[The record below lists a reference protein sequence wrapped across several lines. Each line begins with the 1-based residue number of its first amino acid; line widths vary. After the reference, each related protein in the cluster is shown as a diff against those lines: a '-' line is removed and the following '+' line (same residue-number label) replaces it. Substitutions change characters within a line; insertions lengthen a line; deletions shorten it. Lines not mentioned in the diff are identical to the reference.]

1 MAHLTDAKMREMQAE
16 MDRFEKEL
24 AGQMPTASYIAPPP
38 APPVN
43 LVSAGLQNNSG
54 SSVISAQTFHQVQR
68 QLFVPPPPP
77 HSSSGPRS
85 LPLFVPHQ
93 IKRNVV
99 PPPPPPSTGNFRPPP
114 SNLNPSTMRPSPP
127 QFDQRFSRPSA
138 PVIAAPPRII
148 SAPPKI
154 IYSAAPVLNKKT
166 EDPKKEDS
174 ISKSSA
180 SSSPA
185 AATTSRSASPAPAV
199 SKSATPP
206 APAPIQQQSQPH
218 QQQQQR
224 QPQPFPDYQHPQYSQ
239 PGPSNAAGP
248 AVGGDAA
255 GKKNQKVKKD
265 RRLLRMAGGETW
277 EDQTLAEWDPD
288 DFRIFVGDLG
298 NEVSDEHLTR
308 AFGKYPTFQKA
319 KVVRDK
325 RTNKSKGF
333 GFVSFKDPQDFIRA
347 MRELNGK
354 YIGNRPMKLRKSN
367 WKDRNLDVVRKK
379 DKEKKKL
386 GLR

>member
-1 MAHLTDAKMREMQAE
+1 MAHLTDAKMKEMQAE

-43 LVSAGLQNNSG
+43 LVSAGLHDPTG
-54 SSVISAQTFHQVQR
+54 SAIISARTFHQVQR

-77 HSSSGPRS
+77 PSNPRS

-93 IKRNVV
+93 IKRSVV
-99 PPPPPPSTGNFRPPP
+99 PPPPPPHSNAGNFRPAPP
-114 SNLNPSTMRPSPP
+114 QMNQQSSRPSFP
-127 QFDQRFSRPSA
+127 QFEPRFSRPPA
-138 PVIAAPPRII
+138 PRVEMRGPVISALPKII

-154 IYSAAPVLNKKT
+154 VYSAAPVLNRKPEETKKDET
-166 EDPKKEDS
+166 ET
-174 ISKSSA
+174 KSM
-180 SSSPA
+180 SP
-185 AATTSRSASPAPAV
+185 SPAPAV
-199 SKSATPP
+199 IKAATPP
-206 APAPIQQQSQPH
+206 VASPL
-218 QQQQQR
+218 QQQQPMLQ
-224 QPQPFPDYQHPQYSQ
+224 QHLEPQHSPQ
-239 PGPSNAAGP
+239 PGPSGGSEGGAA
-248 AVGGDAA
+248 AA
-255 GKKNQKVKKD
+255 GKKDKKAKKD

-277 EDQTLAEWDPD
+277 EDPTLGEWDPD
-288 DFRIFVGDLG
+288 DFRIFVGDIG

-308 AFGKYPTFQKA
+308 AFGKFPSFQKA

-325 RTNKSKGF
+325 RTSKSRGF

>member
-1 MAHLTDAKMREMQAE
+1 MASLTDAKMREMQAE

-38 APPVN
+38 PPPVN
-43 LVSAGLQNNSG
+43 LVSAGLQDPAG
-54 SSVISAQTFHQVQR
+54 STIISANTFHQVQR

-77 HSSSGPRS
+77 APTTRS

-93 IKRNVV
+93 IKRNPL
-99 PPPPPPSTGNFRPPP
+99 PPPPPPPPPHSSAGGNFRPSAPP
-114 SNLNPSTMRPSPP
+114 VGQAVGPSFP
-127 QFDQRFSRPSA
+127 QFEPRFNPRP
-138 PVIAAPPRII
+138 PIARGPTIGAPPKII

-154 IYSAAPVLNKKT
+154 VYSAAPVLNKKPEET
-166 EDPKKEDS
+166 KKEETPP
-174 ISKSSA
+174 A
-180 SSSPA
+180 STTTSSPA
-185 AATTSRSASPAPAV
+185 AAAPAA
-199 SKSATPP
+199 KAATPP
-206 APAPIQQQSQPH
+206 VAAS
-218 QQQQQR
+218 QQQQQQ
-224 QPQPFPDYQHPQYSQ
+224 QPQPPQQAQ
-239 PGPSNAAGP
+239 PGPSGLVPAA
-248 AVGGDAA
+248 DAGEEA
-255 GKKNQKVKKD
+255 EGSSSSKKEKKPKKD

-277 EDQTLAEWDPD
+277 EDPTLGEWDPD
-288 DFRIFVGDLG
+288 DFRIFVGDIG

-308 AFGKYPTFQKA
+308 AFGKFPSFQKA

-325 RTNKSKGF
+325 RTNKSRGF

>member
-1 MAHLTDAKMREMQAE
+1 MAHLTDAKMKEMQAE

-24 AGQMPTASYIAPPP
+24 AGQMPTATFIAPPP

-43 LVSAGLQNNSG
+43 LVSAGLQDPAG
-54 SSVISAQTFHQVQR
+54 SAIISARTFHQVQR

-77 HSSSGPRS
+77 PPPSSSGPRS

-93 IKRNVV
+93 IKRSTA
-99 PPPPPPSTGNFRPPP
+99 PPPPPPPQNSTGNFRPPP
-114 SNLNPSTMRPSPP
+114 PQMSQASRPSLPP
-127 QFDQRFSRPSA
+127 FDPRFSRPPA
-138 PVIAAPPRII
+138 PRGPMIAAPPKII

-154 IYSAAPVLNKKT
+154 IYSAAPVLNKKP
-166 EDPKKEDS
+166 EEAKKDAAKPDAGS
-174 ISKSSA
+174 SSKS
-180 SSSPA
+180 P
-185 AATTSRSASPAPAV
+185 SPAPALT
-199 SKSATPP
+199 KAATPP
-206 APAPIQQQSQPH
+206 VGTPQQQI
-218 QQQQQR
+218 QQQQQQHT
-224 QPQPFPDYQHPQYSQ
+224 QPQHQQSTEEHRQSPQ
-239 PGPSNAAGP
+239 PGPSGVGAGGAA
-248 AVGGDAA
+248 AA
-255 GKKNQKVKKD
+255 SGKKEKKPKKD

-277 EDQTLAEWDPD
+277 EDPTLGEWDPD

-367 WKDRNLDVVRKK
+367 WKERNLDTVRKK
-379 DKEKKKL
+379 EKEKKKL